1 VCARERERERE
12 RECVC
17 VCVQEREKEKSCV
30 CACVRAREKERG
42 NVCVSEGVCFSRQA
56 CTHSYRRMSL
66 HGVATISRLLK
77 IVGLF
82 CKRDL

>member
-1 VCARERERERE
+1 
-12 RECVC
+12 VC